1 MLGPQGFIQS
11 NRLIYSDRSLLMT
24 VKLLSRVHWFTSC
37 LMINSSLFSC
47 LLRNAQILHES
58 PIMSIQIIHPSS
70 GIWQL
75 KDDCIVI
82 FIITVQFL
90 RGFFHRAERAVVGL
104 SDVKKTPVVLLCVY
118 KKIVWGFCDPCA
130 AWAGPCRA
138 VWFDEKCAAAAV
150 CAPASLIACPGG
162 VGAVFLPPPLHAPH
176 WVCCHG

>member
-1 MLGPQGFIQS
+1 
-11 NRLIYSDRSLLMT
+11 MT

-138 VWFDEKCAAAAV
+138 VPCDLMRSAPPQLSVRQPLWSRVLEVLELSSCHPLCMPHTECAATV
-150 CAPASLIACPGG
+150 RSERTD
-162 VGAVFLPPPLHAPH
+162 
-176 WVCCHG
+176 

>member
-1 MLGPQGFIQS
+1 
-11 NRLIYSDRSLLMT
+11 
-24 VKLLSRVHWFTSC
+24 
-37 LMINSSLFSC
+37 MINSSLFSC

-58 PIMSIQIIHPSS
+58 PIMPIQIIHPSS

-82 FIITVQFL
+82 FFIIIITVQFL
-90 RGFFHRAERAVVGL
+90 RGFFRRAERAVVGL

-138 VWFDEKCAAAAV
+138 VWFDEKCAAAALSV
-150 CAPASLIACPGG
+150 RQPLWSRVLEVLELSSCHPLCMPHTECAAT
-162 VGAVFLPPPLHAPH
+162 VRTERTD
-176 WVCCHG
+176 

>member
-1 MLGPQGFIQS
+1 
-11 NRLIYSDRSLLMT
+11 MT

-58 PIMSIQIIHPSS
+58 PIMSVQIIHPSS

-130 AWAGPCRA
+130 AWAGPCR
-138 VWFDEKCAAAAV
+138 VIWWEVRRRSCL
-150 CAPASLIACPGG
+150 CASLFDRVSWRCWSCLPATPSACPTLS
-162 VGAVFLPPPLHAPH
+162 VLPRLGLNAPINLKASFFH
-176 WVCCHG
+176 PDVTNS